1 MRAAA
6 PTSAAADGLAQARAR
21 RDARAKLAD
30 RSRQCRDQRD
40 DGDRHHDARLAVAAR
55 ARRRRAR
62 IQPLPAPIP
71 AWRRHR
77 LGALPDR
84 RREGRGR
91 RRRGS
96 VAPRD
101 PPGASLRAHHCARHL
116 AGPVAHLEHPQGDRR
131 RARSRRRRRNLY
143 ARVPVEPRAQPALLC
158 RARSFFCPRASPT
171 RPDRRPRGRR
181 VQRARQLRAHLR
193 QAGGAGARHFWLGAR
208 DHAFP
213 DADGAPALR
222 GLAPR
227 SSACAACGCSRSPGG
242 RRRASSWPYGG
253 LACRSE
259 RRSRPR
265 SASFL
270 HRLCSWA

>member
-1 MRAAA
+1 MHPA
-6 PTSAAADGLAQARAR
+6 PRSGPADHARRSANKRDSRHGLAQARAR
-21 RDARAKLAD
+21 GDARAELAD

-62 IQPLPAPIP
+62 IQPLPAPVP
-71 AWRRHR
+71 AWKRHR

-116 AGPVAHLEHPQGDRR
+116 ARPVAHLKHPQGDRR

-143 ARVPVEPRAQPALLC
+143 ARVPVEPRAQPALLR
-158 RARSFFCPRASPT
+158 RARSLFRPRASPA
-171 RPDRRPRGRR
+171 RR
-181 VQRARQLRAHLR
+181 
-193 QAGGAGARHFWLGAR
+193 
-208 DHAFP
+208 
-213 DADGAPALR
+213 
-222 GLAPR
+222 
-227 SSACAACGCSRSPGG
+227 
-242 RRRASSWPYGG
+242 
-253 LACRSE
+253 
-259 RRSRPR
+259 
-265 SASFL
+265 
-270 HRLCSWA
+270 

>member
-1 MRAAA
+1 MTAPRGAAGRSPRCVARSRASAMHPA
-6 PTSAAADGLAQARAR
+6 PRFRTSRSCAPQRQQARLPPRAGSSGSSAR
-21 RDARAKLAD
+21 RLAL
-30 RSRQCRDQRD
+30 SWPII
-40 DGDRHHDARLAVAAR
+40 LANVAINVMTVTDIMMLGWLSPHAL
-55 ARRRRAR
+55 AAGALGF
-62 IQPLPAPIP
+62 QPLPAPIP
-71 AWRRHR
+71 AWHRHR
-77 LGALPDR
+77 RGALPDR

-131 RARSRRRRRNLY
+131 RARPRRRRRNLY
-143 ARVPVEPRAQPALLC
+143 ARVPVEPRAQPAVLC
-158 RARSFFCPRASPT
+158 RARGVFCPRASPA
-171 RPDRRPRGRR
+171 RADRRPRGGR

-213 DADGAPALR
+213 DADGPAALR

-227 SSACAACGCSRSPGG
+227 
-242 RRRASSWPYGG
+242 
-253 LACRSE
+253 
-259 RRSRPR
+259 
-265 SASFL
+265 
-270 HRLCSWA
+270 